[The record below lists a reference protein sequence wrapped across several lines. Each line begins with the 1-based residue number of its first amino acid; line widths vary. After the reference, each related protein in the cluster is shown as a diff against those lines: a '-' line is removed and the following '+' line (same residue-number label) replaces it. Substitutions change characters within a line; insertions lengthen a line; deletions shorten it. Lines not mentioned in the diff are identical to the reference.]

1 MTLKF
6 KAELIFVLLT
16 SLISVLIML
25 PIWNYYGE
33 KYTFYFY
40 NTSFIILFLMAMRY
54 LFLLK
59 FTPISHNKIAKLI
72 IIFLCLPLI
81 LYYIDGIYE
90 FNRYLDEVGFV
101 DISKGDPDEAMSM
114 ASYTRTQ
121 YLFFGVSALIT
132 LGLLPF
138 RMVVSIWRVTN
149 KKGTV

>member
-1 MTLKF
+1 MKLKLTAEVIFIIITL
-6 KAELIFVLLT
+6 LLT
-16 SLISVLIML
+16 SLIIL

-40 NTSFIILFLMAMRY
+40 NISFVILFFIAFRY

-59 FTPISHNKIAKLI
+59 FTPISHSRAAKLI

-101 DISKGDPDEAMSM
+101 NISKSDPDEALNM
-114 ASYTRTQ
+114 AKYTRTQ
-121 YLFFGVSALIT
+121 YLFFGIATMIT
-132 LGLLPF
+132 LVLMPF

-149 KKGTV
+149 NKGTV